1 MFALLC
7 RPIVVPTQDGNPRP
21 SRERLQDRICLQP
34 NKEGK
39 LETEI
44 LEAPPITIGPDQ
56 QSEKF

>member
-7 RPIVVPTQDGNPRP
+7 RPIVVPTQAAPVLRASDCRIAYVRP
-21 SRERLQDRICLQP
+21 TNE
-34 NKEGK
+34 EGK

>member
-7 RPIVVPTQDGNPRP
+7 RPIVVPTQTGTPVLRANDC
-21 SRERLQDRICLQP
+21 RIAYVQP